1 MSQLEHPMGDGA
13 TVEGVGDH
21 TYLVHLHDAEGAA
34 VEIRL
39 YASPAVVA
47 SLMAVHGADEDEI
60 VEATT
65 AYLLARQRA
74 DDLPTFLELDD
85 VAAAY
90 EGYLEDLQ
98 RRLSTPKP

>member
-1 MSQLEHPMGDGA
+1 MSDGA
-13 TVEGVGDH
+13 AVEGVGDH
-21 TYLVHLHDAEGAA
+21 TYLVHLHGAEGAP
-34 VEIRL
+34 VEIRV

-47 SLMAVHGADEDEI
+47 SLMAVHSTSEDKI

-65 AYLLARQRA
+65 AYLLARQQV

-85 VAAAY
+85 VVAAY

-98 RRLSTPKP
+98 GRLSTASP

>member
-1 MSQLEHPMGDGA
+1 VSQLEHSMSDGA

-21 TYLVHLHDAEGAA
+21 TYLVHLHDAEGGV
-34 VEIRL
+34 VEVRV

-47 SLMAVHGADEDEI
+47 GLMAVHGTDELQV

-65 AYLLARQRA
+65 AFLLARQQA
-74 DDLPTFLELDD
+74 DDLPAFLELDD

-98 RRLSTPKP
+98 MRLSTARP

>member
-1 MSQLEHPMGDGA
+1 MAQLEPRKSEGP
-13 TVEGVGDH
+13 TVEAVGDH
-21 TYLVHLHDAEGAA
+21 TYLVHLHDAQGGA
-34 VEIRL
+34 VEIRV
-39 YASPAVVA
+39 YASPAVMA
-47 SLMAVHGADEDEI
+47 SLMAVHSTDEYEV

-65 AYLLARQRA
+65 AYLLARQQA

-98 RRLSTPKP
+98 ERLSTARS